1 MTITPIARKII
12 DTITTNRIST
22 TEVADALGKKGVL
35 PGLLPITPDL
45 HRVGPVRPVFTA
57 YNTNYGIHEQVR
69 NVEADEVVVVYAHEC
84 EGRAI
89 FGDIVSKFITLYQR
103 AAAVAVNGLVRDAA
117 RLRRERHP
125 VWSTGVTPLGC
136 FNIQGQD
143 YPAEQEAAIRT
154 EVEGGI
160 AVCDDGGVVI
170 IPAADVNEDTLERL
184 HRIELQED
192 IWNYCMNVLKWDT
205 KKIVCDRAYLTEP
218 GVLPAAYADA
228 LKSLQTR
235 LDEKPDSAGEP

>member
-1 MTITPIARKII
+1 MTLSPIAKTII
-12 DTITTNRIST
+12 DTISINRIST
-22 TEVADALGKKGVL
+22 TEVADALGKRGVL
-35 PGLLPITPDL
+35 HGLQPITPDL
-45 HRVGPVRPVFTA
+45 HRVGPVRPVFAA
-57 YNTNYGIHEQVR
+57 YGTNYTIHEQVR
-69 NVEADEVVVVYAHEC
+69 DVEANEVVVVYTHEC

-89 FGDIVSKFITLYQR
+89 FGDIVSKFITLYRR

-125 VWSTGVTPLGC
+125 VWSIGVTPLGC
-136 FNIQGQD
+136 YNVEGEAF
-143 YPAEQEAAIRT
+143 PADLEAAIRT

-160 AVCDDGGVVI
+160 AICDDGGVVI

-218 GVLPAAYADA
+218 GVLPATFADS

-235 LDEKPDSAGEP
+235 LDEKAKPSADA